1 MDGQLT
7 GPKWHPSYVFDQTM
21 EKSRVLN
28 SSNTEEIIRRLKKDD
43 KSAVDELFSYYYPR
57 LYHFSKSI
65 LKIENDIDDILQEVF
80 VKIWLNRQKIN
91 NVETFNSYIFTIT
104 KNEVLNLIR
113 SNLRDQTFKDELFLR
128 SVAEEYQTQNLVEFN
143 EIETRINQI
152 VASLPEKRQQVFI
165 LSRMEGL
172 SNKEIALQLNISEK
186 TVEDH
191 ITHAIKY
198 IKSSLKEMGIL
209 SLLYFY
215 LFL

>member
-1 MDGQLT
+1 
-7 GPKWHPSYVFDQTM
+7 M
-21 EKSRVLN
+21 EKNRVLTII
-28 SSNTEEIIRRLKKDD
+28 STEEIIRRLKKDD

-65 LKIENDIDDILQEVF
+65 LKIENEIDDILQEVF
-80 VKIWLNRQKIN
+80 VKIWLNRQKIGN
-91 NVETFNSYIFTIT
+91 AETFNAYIFTIT

-113 SNLRDQTFKDELFLR
+113 NNLKDQTFKDELFLR
-128 SVAEEYQTQNLVEFN
+128 SVAEEYQTQNLIEFD
-143 EIETRINQI
+143 EIKMGIDKI
-152 VASLPEKRQQVFI
+152 VTSLPEKRQQVFI
-165 LSRMEGL
+165 LSRTEGL
-172 SNKEIALQLNISEK
+172 SNKEIAQQLNISEK

-198 IKSSLKEMGIL
+198 IKNSMKEMGII

>member
-1 MDGQLT
+1 M
-7 GPKWHPSYVFDQTM
+7 K
-21 EKSRVLN
+21 KKRVLT

-65 LKIENDIDDILQEVF
+65 LKIENDIDDILQEIF
-80 VKIWLNRQKIN
+80 VKIWLNRQKIG

-113 SNLRDQTFKDELFLR
+113 SNLRDRSFKDELYLR
-128 SVAEEYQTQNLVEFN
+128 SVAEEYHTQNPLEYH
-143 EIETRINQI
+143 EIKTGIEK
-152 VASLPEKRQQVFI
+152 VVGGLPEKRKQVFI
-165 LSRMEGL
+165 LSRTEGL
-172 SNKEIALQLNISEK
+172 SNKEIAQQLNISEK

-198 IKSSLKEMGIL
+198 IKSSMHEMGMI
-209 SLLYFY
+209 SFLYFY
-215 LFL
+215 IFL